1 MVYAGGT
8 VLAEVVRSGFV
19 EGMHTGSIV
28 LLDARGDVAYAA
40 GDIDG
45 PVFPRSANKPLQAV
59 GMLRAGLP
67 RPQNSADLA
76 IAAASHWGE
85 PFHVARVRRI
95 LVNAGLTE
103 NELACPRDLPTDSS
117 ARNAVLAAGGG
128 ATRLMMNCSGKHAS
142 MLATCVAAGWSTS
155 DYLDPGHP
163 LQKEIAR
170 AIPELVGEP
179 IAATGVDGCGA
190 PLFAFSLTAL
200 ARSFLG
206 LVTAEPGTDER
217 LVADAMRA
225 NPEQIA
231 GTRGHD
237 TRFMRAVPGMLSKVG
252 AEGVWAMAIPGVGA
266 LAVKIDDGARRA
278 SLPVAVAGLAKLGVA
293 NEALEKAGEAVLY
306 GRGVPVGQVRAVLP

>member
-1 MVYAGGT
+1 MVYKGGAAI
-8 VLAEVVRSGFV
+8 AEVVRSGFV
-19 EGMHTGSIV
+19 EGLHRGSIA
-28 LLDARGDVAYAA
+28 LLDARGDIAYAA

-67 RPQNSADLA
+67 LPAPADLA

-85 PFHVARVRRI
+85 PFHIARVRRI

-103 NELACPRDLPTDSS
+103 SDLACPRDLPVDSA
-117 ARNAVLAAGGG
+117 ARAAVIASGGG
-128 ATRLMMNCSGKHAS
+128 ATRLLMNCSGKHAT

-170 AIPELVGEP
+170 TIADLVGEP

-200 ARSFLG
+200 ARSFAA
-206 LVTAEPGTDER
+206 LVSAEPGSNER
-217 LVADAMRA
+217 AVADAMRA
-225 NPEQIA
+225 NPEQVA

-252 AEGVWAMAIPGVGA
+252 AEGVWAMAVPGVGA

-278 SLPVAVAGLAKLGVA
+278 ALPVAVAGLARLGVTGDELA
-293 NEALEKAGEAVLY
+293 KAGEAILY
-306 GRGVPVGQVRAVLP
+306 GRGVPVGAVRATLP